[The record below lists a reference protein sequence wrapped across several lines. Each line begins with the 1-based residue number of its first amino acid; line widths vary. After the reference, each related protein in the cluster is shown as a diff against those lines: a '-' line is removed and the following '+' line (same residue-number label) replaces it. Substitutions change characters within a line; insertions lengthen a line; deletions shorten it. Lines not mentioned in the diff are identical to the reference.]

1 MYTTLVK
8 EMGMHTSFSEK
19 KNTQKEKDML
29 KLQRKKKQGNT
40 TVGEILSE
48 LLLLFLI
55 SSSPISLSKITL
67 KKKKNLWQIYSKNEA
82 Q

>member
-29 KLQRKKKQGNT
+29 KLQRKKKT
-40 TVGEILSE
+40 GE
-48 LLLLFLI
+48 
-55 SSSPISLSKITL
+55 
-67 KKKKNLWQIYSKNEA
+67 YYCR
-82 Q
+82 

>member
-40 TVGEILSE
+40 TVDEILSE
-48 LLLLFLI
+48 LLLFLI

-67 KKKKNLWQIYSKNEA
+67 KKKKSVANL
-82 Q
+82 